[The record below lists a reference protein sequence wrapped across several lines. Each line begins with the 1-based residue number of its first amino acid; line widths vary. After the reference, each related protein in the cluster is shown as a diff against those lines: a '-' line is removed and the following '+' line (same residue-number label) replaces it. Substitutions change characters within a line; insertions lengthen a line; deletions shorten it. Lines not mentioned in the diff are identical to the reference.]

1 MFKKMPHVPE
11 KIQVHISGK
20 GKILEIST
28 FEPSAFEPPSFIT
41 EREYGQRKIAP
52 SSKNLPLF
60 RKNKIRYT
68 TILAPR
74 KIKENTK
81 NGFSL
86 KEYRNERK
94 QNSKTGKMALI
105 RQDLFS

>member
-11 KIQVHISGK
+11 KIQVHVSGK
-20 GKILEIST
+20 GKTMEIST

-52 SSKNLPLF
+52 FSKNLPLL
-60 RKNKIRYT
+60 RKNKIHYT

-74 KIKENTK
+74 KIKEIQK
-81 NGFSL
+81 MGF
-86 KEYRNERK
+86 
-94 QNSKTGKMALI
+94 
-105 RQDLFS
+105 F